1 MNQTPPMTEG
11 SQTQNKIGMPHVHK
25 IKDRDRAPL
34 KWWVGT
40 VVLTLFPS
48 MATALMAFFRGKE
61 ITLELLIGDGE
72 LVLSAF
78 LIIVSTLINY
88 HNIQQKN
95 SDSIEGLYFILLFGA
110 FLELIAYTSF
120 KTNLEDENNLLTIGL
135 TSAFSLV
142 ASIFASWS
150 WSKIME
156 GGESS

>member
-1 MNQTPPMTEG
+1 MNQTSPMTEG
-11 SQTQNKIGMPHVHK
+11 SQTQNNTEKPNGSK
-25 IKDRDRAPL
+25 KKDRAPL

-48 MATALMAFFRGKE
+48 IATALMALFRSKE

-72 LVLSAF
+72 LVLSSF

-88 HNIQQKN
+88 HNIQRKK
-95 SDSIEGLYFILLFGA
+95 SDRIDGLYFILLFGA

-120 KTNLEDENNLLTIGL
+120 KTNLESENNLMTIGL
-135 TSAFSLV
+135 TSAFSLF
-142 ASIFASWS
+142 ASIFVSWS

-156 GGESS
+156 GGESP